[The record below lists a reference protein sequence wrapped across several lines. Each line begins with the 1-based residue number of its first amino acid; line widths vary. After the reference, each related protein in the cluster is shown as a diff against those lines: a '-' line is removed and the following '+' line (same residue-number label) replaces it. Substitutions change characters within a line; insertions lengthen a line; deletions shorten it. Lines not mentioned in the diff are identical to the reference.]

1 LVYARGR
8 RSAGVIFVKFHSRAR
23 RAKPAAVVEAVAK
36 VGVRLQDGFAV
47 VEPGRVRIA
56 RRPQD

>member
-1 LVYARGR
+1 MSDDQAHDSLASYVLL
-8 RSAGVIFVKFHSRAR
+8 IR

-36 VGVRLQDGFAV
+36 VGVRLQDGFAL